1 VQLSAERRKVIEDG
15 VRQHIATAKGLIHTE
30 IERQQIRSQKLERER
45 KKLLQAHYDDAIAPD
60 LFKSEQHRIT
70 SAITSAQS
78 ILKTC
83 EMQFDEIEQTLDQLL
98 ALATNAKALYA
109 AGAPRERRYMNQA
122 VFEKLWIINDEIAG
136 VDLQS
141 PYAQVLAQD
150 LSVRLESEESSL
162 IDGTYGERITGTRT
176 DSAIDDDEPVI
187 ARQLS
192 KALLTDIPVSTAF
205 VPYWGETT
213 KRKRDKELRLERVGT
228 WEDAARSLKEGGN
241 TIYFRSQKDKSIPN
255 WLSDPL
261 MRPFGP
267 LPQETANPEAT
278 SVARGS
284 NVVLLVGDTGLEPV
298 TPAV

>member
-1 VQLSAERRKVIEDG
+1 
-15 VRQHIATAKGLIHTE
+15 
-30 IERQQIRSQKLERER
+30 
-45 KKLLQAHYDDAIAPD
+45 
-60 LFKSEQHRIT
+60 
-70 SAITSAQS
+70 
-78 ILKTC
+78 
-83 EMQFDEIEQTLDQLL
+83 
-98 ALATNAKALYA
+98 
-109 AGAPRERRYMNQA
+109 MNQA

-136 VDLQS
+136 VDMQS

-150 LSVRLESEESSL
+150 LSQRLESEESSL
-162 IDGTYGERITGTRT
+162 NDGTYGERIPGTRT
-176 DSAIDDDEPVI
+176 DNAIDDDEPVM

-213 KRKRDKELRLERVGT
+213 RRKRDKELRLERVGT

-241 TIYFRSQKDKSIPN
+241 TVYFRSQKDKCIPN

-284 NVVLLVGDTGLEPV
+284 NVVLLVGVPGLEPG
-298 TPAV
+298 TNRL